1 MTSRP
6 DRNSHSASPGTL
18 HSRLKLR
25 HLQALVTVG
34 RQQSVQHSAASMSR
48 TPSAISKSLSELE
61 ELLGQRLFQRTRKGL
76 VPTAVG
82 ERLLNDAQRG
92 LGLLFDAL
100 SRASADTGQ
109 DDERPMI
116 RLGLLPTAAALAPAA
131 IDAFRAREPR
141 YEVRVVGKRNTEML
155 AMLRARELDFIVGRL
170 GEPEQMSGMT
180 FEPFYEECTVC
191 VVAPG
196 HPLLNVLAP
205 SLAQVCCYPVIL
217 PETGTVLRR
226 TLDPLLLGLG
236 TPPPP
241 RVLEMMSGS
250 FARAFMQG
258 SDVVWFTAPGVVD
271 LDVRHGWLAKLGI
284 ELPSTRRYVGMTAR
298 AGEPLAPAADALAC
312 EMRRQAAAMRE
323 SR

>member
-1 MTSRP
+1 MASRP
-6 DRNSHSASPGTL
+6 DRIPDRASPGTL
-18 HSRLKLR
+18 QARLKLR

-61 ELLGQRLFQRTRKGL
+61 ELLGQRLFQRTRRGL
-76 VPTAVG
+76 VPTPVG

-92 LGLLFDAL
+92 LGLLFEAL

-109 DDERPMI
+109 DDERPVI

-131 IDAFRAREPR
+131 IDAFRAHEPR
-141 YEVRVVGKRNTEML
+141 YEVHVVGKRNTEML

-196 HPLLNVLAP
+196 HPLLDVPAP
-205 SLAQVCCYPVIL
+205 SLAQVCRYPVIL

-226 TLDPLLLGLG
+226 TLDPLLVGSGGEL
-236 TPPPP
+236 P

-258 SDVVWFTAPGVVD
+258 SQVVWFTAPGVID
-271 LDVRHGWLAKLGI
+271 LDVRHGWLVKLDI

-298 AGEPLAPAADALAC
+298 AGEPLPRAAEALAG
-312 EMRRQAAAMRE
+312 EMRRLAAALRT
-323 SR
+323 RA